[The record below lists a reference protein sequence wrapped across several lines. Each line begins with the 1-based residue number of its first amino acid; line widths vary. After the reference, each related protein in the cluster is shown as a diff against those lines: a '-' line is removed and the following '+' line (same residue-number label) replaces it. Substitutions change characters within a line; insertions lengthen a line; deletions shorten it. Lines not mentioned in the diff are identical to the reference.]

1 LEDLQWSKAIFE
13 WAWKDDLRLQEDGTI
28 YNAIGENHNRFG
40 ANLSKAKISTICYK
54 HWIGKANP
62 SFKCSNL
69 RLERRIG
76 DNRRYNWA
84 NQFKFH
90 LSKCIIGS
98 KGHFTNQCVYFA
110 FRTIIL
116 FGVILSKIHVFIKR
130 NISNEI
136 FWNFIIILF
145 IVAPICHMFFY
156 NQFWMNMNLWKCT
169 NFVRFC
175 VSFWKIVTI
184 SNHTKTFNIF
194 KFNFL
199 YYKLQKKIKQHK
211 NCITSTFLKE
221 LMNFFKPLNFDKH
234 KSEKIWKY
242 ACFLD
247 VFNGTLLLWKTKDQR
262 NFIMKTKKAPCE
274 SSII

>member
-1 LEDLQWSKAIFE
+1 
-13 WAWKDDLRLQEDGTI
+13 
-28 YNAIGENHNRFG
+28 
-40 ANLSKAKISTICYK
+40 
-54 HWIGKANP
+54 
-62 SFKCSNL
+62 
-69 RLERRIG
+69 
-76 DNRRYNWA
+76 
-84 NQFKFH
+84 
-90 LSKCIIGS
+90 
-98 KGHFTNQCVYFA
+98 
-110 FRTIIL
+110 
-116 FGVILSKIHVFIKR
+116 
-130 NISNEI
+130 
-136 FWNFIIILF
+136 
-145 IVAPICHMFFY
+145 
-156 NQFWMNMNLWKCT
+156 MNMNLWKCT

-247 VFNGTLLLWKTKDQR
+247 VFNGTLLLWKTEDQR
-262 NFIMKTKKAPCE
+262 NFIMKTKRPLVKVVLFNEIINLFKPNFDIEIFFE
-274 SSII
+274 SFKFFFTIHIIWYNNSTTVIYEFLDICVSECIRVEEKYYSLQSILHALWWTNCNSSLVCDDNLLVITLSK